1 MLNVAGAGV
10 HRMERYGKRFL
21 NAIAEFIQAHPKVT
35 KRSASTTENRAQ
47 KPEFYLTLEDAENF
61 VYKDHCFISEIR
73 VDLILFALLMIPKKC
88 VFVVTHYTPP
98 CLSTLKYGYPVRAGV
113 RYLHVIVVGSGCA
126 DQEFGA

>member
-21 NAIAEFIQAHPKVT
+21 NAIAKFIQAHPKVT

-73 VDLILFALLMIPKKC
+73 VDLILFALLMIQKKC
-88 VFVVTHYTPP
+88 VFEVTHFFIFSPG
-98 CLSTLKYGYPVRAGV
+98 LSVTAPLLVYPWFIESFSVLGT
-113 RYLHVIVVGSGCA
+113 
-126 DQEFGA
+126 

>member
-35 KRSASTTENRAQ
+35 KRPASTTENRAQ

-73 VDLILFALLMIPKKC
+73 VDLILFALLMIQKNA
-88 VFVVTHYTPP
+88 FLTLRIFLFFLLGY
-98 CLSTLKYGYPVRAGV
+98 LSQPL
-113 RYLHVIVVGSGCA
+113 C
-126 DQEFGA
+126 